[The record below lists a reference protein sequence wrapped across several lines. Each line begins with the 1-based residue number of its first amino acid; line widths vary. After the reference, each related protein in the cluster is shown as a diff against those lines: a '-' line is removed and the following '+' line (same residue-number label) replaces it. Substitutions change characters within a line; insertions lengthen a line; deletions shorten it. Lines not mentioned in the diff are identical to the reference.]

1 MFSLEIKEP
10 TSNTSIRLMKRY
22 GNISRAGKTKRQTPH
37 VDKKPKDG
45 KEPKAGR
52 ARMKKR
58 FNILMKKRR
67 ESEEIERMIQKM
79 ELDCYDGDIE

>member
-10 TSNTSIRLMKRY
+10 TSNTSIRMVKY
-22 GNISRAGKTKRQTPH
+22 CGNIHRAGKTKRQTPH

-58 FNILMKKRR
+58 FNILIKKRR